1 MKHLLFHPASFASR
15 PPAQEGSPPHRTA
28 KLGER
33 KTIIT
38 MTKRKFFIQG
48 AILTAVS
55 LFLRITNMGYRSYLS
70 QQIGS
75 AGMGLYQ
82 LIFSVFMLTVTLS
95 TSGISLAV
103 TRMVSA
109 AIAAKRR
116 ETIRSTVARCFAFCL
131 SISLTIALLLFFLA
145 DFAADVFLGDPKAA
159 PCLQI
164 LGFGLP
170 FMSLCT
176 CMKGYFLAV
185 DESLSTAA
193 SDTLEQILT
202 ILATVYLFW
211 HFAPQSIET
220 ACLAA
225 MAAST
230 LGEACSFV
238 VSWSAYRHSLR
249 KNTPKKK
256 TRSNGVLKGLSH
268 IALPCTLSSAAKSL
282 LNTGENLLIPK
293 ELQKFGLSYS
303 ASLSQ
308 YGLLQGMA
316 MPMLYFPSSFLTSFA
331 SLLIPKIAKEREL
344 EHKNAVAYIS
354 GKAIRSALAFGLFFA
369 AVFIAFGD
377 HWGQAFYSS
386 DSAGAYLRVLAPIV
400 PLIYLDVVVDSLLK
414 GLDEQFNSMKYNFSD
429 SLIRVILILCFLRF
443 LGMESYVGILFFST
457 IFNAALS
464 LHRLLKVTNLRLSVS
479 QHVLLPLLCAV
490 LSVSLGKHL
499 LAGVALTNLFLQI
512 GLEILVS
519 GSFFGAGYWALCRFS
534 VAHPKKDGADR
545 MRERP
550 KQTK

>member
-1 MKHLLFHPASFASR
+1 
-15 PPAQEGSPPHRTA
+15 
-28 KLGER
+28 
-33 KTIIT
+33 
-38 MTKRKFFIQG
+38 MTKRKFFLQG

-55 LFLRITNMGYRSYLS
+55 LFLRVSNMGYRSYLS
-70 QQIGS
+70 QKIGA

-82 LIFSVFMLTVTLS
+82 LIFSIFMLTVTLS

-109 AIAAKRR
+109 AIASENRQV
-116 ETIRSTVARCFAFCL
+116 IRSTVARCFAFCL
-131 SISLTIALLLFFLA
+131 SISLSIALCLFFLA
-145 DFAADVFLGDPKAA
+145 DFAAAVFLGNPSAA

-164 LGFGLP
+164 LGLGLP

-211 HFAPQSIET
+211 YFAPKSMEA

-230 LGEACSFV
+230 LGEMTSFL
-238 VSWSAYRHSLR
+238 VSWSAYRHSLK
-249 KNTPKKK
+249 KNTPKKREK
-256 TRSNGVLKGLSH
+256 SRGVLKGLCH

-282 LNTGENLLIPK
+282 LNTGENLLIPR

-331 SLLIPKIAKEREL
+331 SLLIPKIAKEREM
-344 EHKNAVAYIS
+344 EHKRAVAYIS
-354 GKAIRSALAFGLFFA
+354 GKAIRWALAFGLFFA
-369 AVFIAFGD
+369 ALFAVFGD
-377 HWGQAFYSS
+377 SWGNAFYHSE
-386 DSAGAYLRVLAPIV
+386 SAGTYLKVLAPIV

-414 GLDEQFNSMKYNFSD
+414 GMDEQFNSMKYNFSD
-429 SLIRVILILCFLRF
+429 SFIRVTLVLCVLRF
-443 LGMESYVGILFFST
+443 WGMESYVGILFFST

-464 LHRLLKVTNLRLSVS
+464 LRRLLKVTHVRLS
-479 QHVLLPLLCAV
+479 LLRHALIPMLGAV
-490 LSVSLGKHL
+490 LSVLGAKAIL
-499 LAGVALTNLFLQI
+499 SPLTFSSPF
-512 GLEILVS
+512 GEIAAQTAVS
-519 GSFFGAGYWALCRFS
+519 GSLFGAMCLGAVWAAR
-534 VAHPKKDGADR
+534 KKTDR
-545 MRERP
+545 KASGRP
-550 KQTK
+550 NPIIKICTAWRQP